1 MTDPNAELARELFI
15 SLAARIYAAPP
26 NPEHKK
32 PDPKAVA
39 TLCFRLAEA
48 FDAASRETPRMKA
61 AMAAAS
67 KASVKIGDVDLTSVF
82 EPAKP

>member
-15 SLAARIYAAPP
+15 SLASRIYAAPP
-26 NPEHKK
+26 SPEQKK

-39 TLCFRLAEA
+39 NLCFRLAEA

-67 KASVKIGDVDLTSVF
+67 KASVKIGDVDLSSVF